1 MTSEQAPNDGLAQAD
16 VSTIIAMAWQDNTP
30 FEAIAAQFG
39 LSEQAVVELM
49 RGALKT
55 RSFRVWR
62 MRVRGRTAKH
72 QTRQISAQRDQH
84 AQYREGSG
92 DLLKQALSEAQETFP
107 LPPSPLSRESLR

>member
-1 MTSEQAPNDGLAQAD
+1 MTPEQTPADGLAPAD
-16 VSTIIAMAWQDNTP
+16 VSTVIAMAWQDDTP

-39 LSEQAVVELM
+39 LDERAVIDLM

-62 MRVRGRTAKH
+62 IRVRGRTAKH

-84 AQYREGSG
+84 KMGSG
-92 DLLKQALSEAQETFP
+92 ALLKQALSEAQEAYP
-107 LPPSPLSRESLR
+107 LPPSALTRESLR